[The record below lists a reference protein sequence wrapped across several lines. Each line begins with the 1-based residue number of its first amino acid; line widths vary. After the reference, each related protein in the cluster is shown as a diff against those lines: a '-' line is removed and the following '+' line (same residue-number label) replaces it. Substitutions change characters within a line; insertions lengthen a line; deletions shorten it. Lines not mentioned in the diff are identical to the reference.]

1 MTNKKIIVFSGAG
14 ISAESGLGTFR
25 DNGGLWEKFNI
36 EEVAT
41 PEAWKKNPKMVTE
54 FYNMRRKQCYESE
67 PNAAHFAIAKLQV
80 KYDVEVITQNIDD
93 LHERGGSKNVI
104 HLHGEINKVK
114 SSGPNAENKYFIQKN
129 WEVKIGDKCAD
140 GFQMRPHVVWF
151 GEAVPMIDQ
160 AISRINSADI
170 VIVVGTS
177 LNVYPAAGILNY
189 APHNAEYYLIDPS
202 EVSVP
207 DYFNVIR
214 SSATKGVPELVEKL
228 MIER

>member
-1 MTNKKIIVFSGAG
+1 MANKKIIVFSGAG

-41 PEAWKKNPKMVTE
+41 PEAWHKDPEMVTE
-54 FYNMRRKQCYESE
+54 FYNMRRKQCYESQ
-67 PNAAHFAIAKLQV
+67 PNAAHFAIAKLEQ
-80 KYDVEVITQNIDD
+80 KHDIEVITQNIDD
-93 LHERGGSKNVI
+93 LHERSGSTNVV

-114 SSGPNAENKYFIQKN
+114 SSGPNAEKEYFTQEN
-129 WEVKIGDKCAD
+129 WEVKIGDNCPE
-140 GFQMRPHVVWF
+140 GYQMRPHVVWF
-151 GEAVPMIDQ
+151 GEAVPMIDE
-160 AISRINSADI
+160 AISRISNADI

-189 APHNAEYYLIDPS
+189 APHDAKYYLVDPS

-207 DYFNVIR
+207 SYFNVIR
-214 SSATKGVPELVEKL
+214 KTATEGVPELVEKL
-228 MIER
+228 MMEG